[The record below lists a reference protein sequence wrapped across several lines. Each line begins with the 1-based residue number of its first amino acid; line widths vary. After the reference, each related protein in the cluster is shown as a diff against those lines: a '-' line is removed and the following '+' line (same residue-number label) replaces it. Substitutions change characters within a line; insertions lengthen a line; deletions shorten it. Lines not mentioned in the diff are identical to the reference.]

1 MAGYE
6 KILVGIDL
14 HQGDRVAAKELSLES
29 RAAIQEAVG
38 LALHSGGSV
47 TFCCSLNVSAQ
58 TATLIEQ
65 DHKNLLRTVE
75 DVAAEML
82 DSIVADVTA
91 KGVSADKVVR
101 IGTPDEQ
108 LAKLALEGRY
118 DMVVVGTRSRS
129 RATRTLFG
137 STAQKLIRTVP
148 CAVWIVK
155 PEEVREIREIC
166 IATDLSEAGRPAL
179 SEGIAI
185 ARALDAKLYVVHA
198 IDIAELSYLL
208 MAGVSADEIV
218 AARKRMIDEAQS
230 ALQAQL
236 VATDYRTLPHGVKVE
251 MIEGPPDEAIPKFV
265 IDNEIDILVMGTH
278 GRSGLS
284 RLVLG
289 NTAERILPL
298 VNCSVLTVKPNDFVS
313 PYASNP
319 A

>member
-1 MAGYE
+1 MARYE

-29 RAAIQEAVG
+29 RAAIEEAVG
-38 LALHSGGSV
+38 LAIHSGGSI
-47 TFCCSLNVSAQ
+47 TFCCSLNVSPQ
-58 TATLIEQ
+58 TATLIEK

-75 DVAAEML
+75 DVASEML
-82 DSIVADVTA
+82 DLIVADVTS
-91 KGVSADKVVR
+91 KGVTADKAVR
-101 IGTPDEQ
+101 IGPPDEQ
-108 LAKLALEGRY
+108 LAKLALEGQY
-118 DMVVVGTRSRS
+118 DIVVVGTRSRN
-129 RATRTLFG
+129 RAIRTLFG
-137 STAQKLIRTVP
+137 SMAQKLIRSAS

-166 IATDLSEAGRPAL
+166 VATDMSEAGRPAL
-179 SEGIAI
+179 AEAIAI
-185 ARALDAKLYVVHA
+185 ARALDAKLFVVHA

-218 AARKRMIDEAQS
+218 AARQRMIDEAQS
-230 ALQAQL
+230 TLQLQL
-236 VATDYRTLPHGVKVE
+236 AATDYRTLPHGVKVE
-251 MIEGPPDEAIPKFV
+251 MVEGAPDEAIPKFV
-265 IDNEIDILVMGTH
+265 VDNEIDILVMGTQ

-298 VNCSVLTVKPNDFVS
+298 VNCSVLTVKPQDFVS
-313 PYASNP
+313 PYAAAP